1 MDPKITEAAAY
12 LADLRTQQRVE
23 DDLPPELRPGDLE
36 QAYAIADVLVEMLMH
51 QSGAR
56 LAGYKVACT
65 NPLAQDLLGVTG
77 PIFGRLLSTV
87 IVDSPA
93 RLDPAAYTRR
103 IVEPEF
109 AFVMAEA
116 APTEQGPYTEEN
128 IARKIGG
135 LLPGLEIVDHR
146 FTDWTRLGG
155 PALAADNA
163 YNGAWVRGTPYAG
176 NWREL
181 DLAGHPVTA
190 RHSNGDVLNGSGA
203 AVMGHPLTVMAWL
216 ANTLNARGEMLKAGQ
231 YVTTGVATDILS
243 CDSGEGVE
251 ADFGTL
257 GTLGVDFCVR
267 FASGKSDT

>member
-1 MDPKITEAAAY
+1 MKRRETMDPRITEAAAY
-12 LADLRTQQRVE
+12 LADLREKQRIV
-23 DDLPPELRPGDLE
+23 DDLPPDLRPGDLE
-36 QAYAIADVLVEMLMH
+36 QGYAVADILVERLMQ

-65 NPLAQDLLGVTG
+65 NPLAQDLLGVPG

-87 IVDSPA
+87 IEESPS
-93 RLDPAAYTRR
+93 RLDPAAFTRR

-116 APTEQGPYTEEN
+116 APADQGPYTEES
-128 IARKIGG
+128 IALKIGG

-163 YNGAWVRGTPYAG
+163 YNGAWVRGTTYSG
-176 NWREL
+176 NWRKL
-181 DLAGHPVTA
+181 DLAGHPVRA
-190 RHSNGDVLNGSGA
+190 KHSRGDLLSGSGA
-203 AVMGHPLTVMAWL
+203 AVLGHPLTVMAWL
-216 ANTLNARGEMLKAGQ
+216 ANTLNARDEMLQAGQ

-243 CDSGEGVE
+243 CEPGEGVE
-251 ADFGTL
+251 ADFGKL
-257 GTLGVDFCVR
+257 GTVRIDF
-267 FASGKSDT
+267 